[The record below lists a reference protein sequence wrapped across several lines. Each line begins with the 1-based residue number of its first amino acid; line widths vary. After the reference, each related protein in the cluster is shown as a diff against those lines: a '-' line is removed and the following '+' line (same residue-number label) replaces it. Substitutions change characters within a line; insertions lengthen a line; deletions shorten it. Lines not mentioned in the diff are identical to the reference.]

1 MTLTLK
7 KIATA
12 SCLGIALLLG
22 LALVPSLATPVNAA
36 TSASVKKICGGA
48 TAAGVDT
55 CDSADSKGLEQLVT
69 LVLNVMSWVVGVI
82 SVIMIIIGGFRYI
95 ISSGDTNQV
104 QSAKNTI
111 LYAVVGLIIVLFAQ
125 VIVRFVIG
133 SVNEANK

>member
-7 KIATA
+7 KIATT
-12 SCLGIALLLG
+12 SLMTIALMFG
-22 LALVPSLATPVNAA
+22 LTLIPALAAPASAA
-36 TSASVKKICGGA
+36 TDASVKKICGGA

-55 CDSADSKGLEQLVT
+55 CESADSKGLEQLVT

-133 SVNEANK
+133 SVNEAA